1 MNDKKFLILAVV
13 LAALLLTLSLLKM
26 PGKITNKD
34 AIKFKE
40 EYENL
45 NGKTNENS
53 KKKYRTVKID
63 SKNKIVYSSA
73 KEVLKMMEE
82 KKSFVVYFGFDSCP
96 WCRSVVE
103 NVSKI
108 SKELD
113 EDIYYV
119 DVKEIRD
126 VYELDDENKPKLTK
140 EGDKN
145 YLKLIKKLDS
155 VLKEYNLTTDDD
167 NEVKVGEKRIYAP
180 NIVSIIDG
188 SAKELTTGLSDKQ
201 TDGYMTLTDEMKQE
215 SYKKIK
221 KVVQEVVNHN
231 NTCDLDKGC

>member
-73 KEVLKMMEE
+73 KEVLKMMEG

-126 VYELDDENKPKLTK
+126 VYELDDENKPELTK

-145 YLKLIKKLDS
+145 YLKLIKKLYS
-155 VLKEYNLTTDDD
+155 VLKEYTLTTDDD

-201 TDGYMTLTDEMKQE
+201 TDGYMNLTDEMKQE

>member
-126 VYELDDENKPKLTK
+126 VYELDDENKPELTK

-155 VLKEYNLTTDDD
+155 VLKEYTLTTDDD

-201 TDGYMTLTDEMKQE
+201 TDGYMNLTDEMKQE

-221 KVVQEVVNHN
+221 KIVQEVVNHN

>member
-34 AIKFKE
+34 VIKFKE

-126 VYELDDENKPKLTK
+126 VYELDDENKPELTK

-155 VLKEYNLTTDDD
+155 VLKEYTLTTDDD

-180 NIVSIIDG
+180 NIVSVIDG

-221 KVVQEVVNHN
+221 KIVQEVVNHN

>member
-126 VYELDDENKPKLTK
+126 VYELDDENKPELTK

-155 VLKEYNLTTDDD
+155 VLKEYTLTTDDD

-221 KVVQEVVNHN
+221 KIVQEVVNHN

>member
-108 SKELD
+108 SKELY

-155 VLKEYNLTTDDD
+155 VLKEYTLTTDDD

>member
-13 LAALLLTLSLLKM
+13 LASLLLTLSLLKM

-63 SKNKIVYSSA
+63 SKNKIVYSNA

-103 NVSKI
+103 NVSNI

-126 VYELDDENKPKLTK
+126 VYELDDENKPELTK

-155 VLKEYNLTTDDD
+155 VLKEYTLTTDDD

-201 TDGYMTLTDEMKQE
+201 TDGYITLTDEMKQE

-221 KVVQEVVNHN
+221 KIVQEVVNHN

>member
-13 LAALLLTLSLLKM
+13 LASLLLTLSLLKM

-63 SKNKIVYSSA
+63 SKNKIVYSNA

-126 VYELDDENKPKLTK
+126 VYELDDENKPELTK

-155 VLKEYNLTTDDD
+155 VLKEYTLTTDDD
-167 NEVKVGEKRIYAP
+167 NEVKAGEKRIYAP

-188 SAKELTTGLSDKQ
+188 SAKELTTGLSDNQ
-201 TDGYMTLTDEMKQE
+201 TDGYITLTDEMKQE

-221 KVVQEVVNHN
+221 KIVQEVVNHN

>member
-155 VLKEYNLTTDDD
+155 VLKEYTLN
-167 NEVKVGEKRIYAP
+167 VK
-180 NIVSIIDG
+180 
-188 SAKELTTGLSDKQ
+188 
-201 TDGYMTLTDEMKQE
+201 
-215 SYKKIK
+215 
-221 KVVQEVVNHN
+221 
-231 NTCDLDKGC
+231 

>member
-1 MNDKKFLILAVV
+1 MNDKRFLILAVV

-73 KEVLKMMEE
+73 KEVLKMMKE

-155 VLKEYNLTTDDD
+155 VLKEYTLTTADD
-167 NEVKVGEKRIYAP
+167 NEVQVGEKRIYAP
-180 NIVSIIDG
+180 NIVSVIDG
-188 SAKELTTGLSDKQ
+188 EAKELTTGLSDKQ

>member
-1 MNDKKFLILAVV
+1 MNDKKFFILAVV

-108 SKELD
+108 SKEID

-126 VYELDDENKPKLTK
+126 VYELDDENKPELTK

-155 VLKEYNLTTDDD
+155 VLKEYTLTTDDD

-221 KVVQEVVNHN
+221 KIVQEVVNHN

>member
-63 SKNKIVYSSA
+63 SKNKIVYSSV

-126 VYELDDENKPKLTK
+126 VYELDDENKPELTK

-155 VLKEYNLTTDDD
+155 VLKEYTLTTDDD

>member
-126 VYELDDENKPKLTK
+126 VYELDDENKPELTK

-155 VLKEYNLTTDDD
+155 VLKEYTLTTDDD

-201 TDGYMTLTDEMKQE
+201 TDGYMTITDEMKQE

>member
-40 EYENL
+40 GYENL
-45 NGKTNENS
+45 NGKTNENI

-155 VLKEYNLTTDDD
+155 VLKEYTLTTDDD

>member
-73 KEVLKMMEE
+73 KEVLKMMED

-126 VYELDDENKPKLTK
+126 VYELDDENKPELTK

-155 VLKEYNLTTDDD
+155 VLKEYTLTTDDD

>member
-40 EYENL
+40 EYEDL

-53 KKKYRTVKID
+53 KKKYRTIKID
-63 SKNKIVYSSA
+63 SRNKIVYSSA

-126 VYELDDENKPKLTK
+126 VYELDDENKAKLTK

-155 VLKEYNLTTDDD
+155 VLKEYTLTTDDD

-201 TDGYMTLTDEMKQE
+201 TDGYMTLTDEMKKE

>member
-1 MNDKKFLILAVV
+1 MNDKRFLILAVV

-45 NGKTNENS
+45 NGKINENS

-73 KEVLKMMEE
+73 KEVLKMMKE

-155 VLKEYNLTTDDD
+155 VLKEYTLTTADD
-167 NEVKVGEKRIYAP
+167 NEVQVGEKRIYAP
-180 NIVSIIDG
+180 NIVSVIDG
-188 SAKELTTGLSDKQ
+188 EAKELTTGLSDKQ

>member
-63 SKNKIVYSSA
+63 SKNKIVYSNA

-126 VYELDDENKPKLTK
+126 VYELDDENKPELTK

-155 VLKEYNLTTDDD
+155 VLKEYTLTTDDD

-201 TDGYMTLTDEMKQE
+201 TDGYITLTDEMKQE

-221 KVVQEVVNHN
+221 KIVQEVVNYN